1 MKKLLLILVL
11 IAALGFGWYR
21 YSLQPVALTSQDRQT
36 VKIAQGMSVKQ
47 IAALL
52 EEKGVIRS
60 AFAFTLAVRFSGE
73 QGSLQAG
80 KFVLRPSQSVAEII
94 DVLHSGKAEELIITI
109 PEGFTVKDID
119 ALLTEKGVIASGAL
133 LRCAQTCDFS
143 SFAFLP
149 DSKGLADRGGRLEG
163 YLFPDTY
170 YVSRADFVP
179 KFFLER
185 LLTTFDR
192 KVLQTLAAD
201 FSESKRSS
209 ADIIVMAS
217 LIEKES
223 RNDDERPVVA
233 GILWKRF
240 DAELGLGVDATV
252 RYILEKPTGTL
263 TAGDLNVASDYN
275 TRKFKGLPPGP
286 IASPGIGSIRAAL
299 RSKDSPYWYYLHGT
313 DGEIHYAQT
322 NEEQN
327 LNRYLYIR
335 GGSLK
340 KLMESDEQAKGPGAF
355 TD

>member
-1 MKKLLLILVL
+1 MKKILLIAILV
-11 IAALGFGWYR
+11 IAAGFGWYSF
-21 YSLQPVALTSQDRQT
+21 SLRPVDSASQDRRT
-36 VKIAQGMSVKQ
+36 VKIEQGTAVKQ

-60 AFAFTLAVRFSGE
+60 SLAFTLAVRFGGAQS
-73 QGSLQAG
+73 SLQAG
-80 KFVLRPSQSVAEII
+80 KFVLRPSQSVTEII
-94 DVLHSGKAEELIITI
+94 DLLQSGKAEELIITI

-143 SFAFLP
+143 TFTFLP
-149 DSKGLADRGGRLEG
+149 EGEGLADRGGRLEG

-170 YVSRADFVP
+170 YVSVADFVP

-192 KVLQTLAAD
+192 KVVQTLAANFD
-201 FSESKRSS
+201 ESERSLS
-209 ADIIVMAS
+209 DIIVMAS

-223 RNDDERPVVA
+223 RNDDERPVIA

-240 DAELGLGVDATV
+240 DADLGLGVDATV

-286 IASPGIGSIRAAL
+286 IASPSILSIRAAL
-299 RSKDSPYWYYLHGT
+299 RPEESKYWYYLHGS
-313 DGEIHYAQT
+313 DGQIHYAVT

-340 KLMESDEQAKGPGAF
+340 KLEGTEVGRYS
-355 TD
+355 T